1 MSGERDFCRT
11 GGKKVWSF
19 KWKHFKMERKRTW
32 NKKGSESSQLFG
44 NSNRRSS
51 GVGAGGGEVIEEEH
65 PQQRYKLLCNRC
77 CKRSNHY
84 SNKTFISSI
93 IRLDA
98 IVTAKGM

>member
-1 MSGERDFCRT
+1 MSHLVTRCYPAHNM
-11 GGKKVWSF
+11 KKP
-19 KWKHFKMERKRTW
+19 RK
-32 NKKGSESSQLFG
+32 Q
-44 NSNRRSS
+44 
-51 GVGAGGGEVIEEEH
+51 GGEVIEEEH